1 MQKTDDSLR
10 FLDSQWS
17 AHCDHFDRASFC
29 KIWNCNEIAKTLY
42 LEIATEICVCYL
54 YIYIYMRTNV
64 YIKYYIACNFITI
77 HSISYIQYNIFAF
90 LSLFQFLRNKQL
102 CTEDVV
108 DAETIFGPGCYPFW
122 VPSMMSVWS
131 SIRYHHQAMIHVKV
145 KEISMETQG
154 TLLHLL
160 PRCVSFTPVPPQ
172 SSQTYLWW
180 QSHTFFWKKN
190 TPENFGEKIQ
200 SSIIDHI
207 PGQLESS
214 LRT

>member
-1 MQKTDDSLR
+1 MKLQR
-10 FLDSQWS
+10 
-17 AHCDHFDRASFC
+17 
-29 KIWNCNEIAKTLY
+29 NCNNFIFRN
-42 LEIATEICVCYL
+42 CNWDMCML

-64 YIKYYIACNFITI
+64 YIKYYIACNYITI

-160 PRCVSFTPVPPQ
+160 PLCVSFTPVPPQ

-180 QSHTFFWKKN
+180 QSHTFLWKKN